1 MRKFNTLLHM
11 AALLCIVFGSTL
23 SLNTHAAGLDTALS
37 TGWMT
42 DQTHPYIKTN
52 FVITGQVDKQ
62 TKTVAAY
69 LEVELDE
76 GWHTYWRSP
85 GEGGIAP
92 KMTWD
97 NSTNL
102 HHVDWFWSF
111 PEHFSLLNINTLGYK
126 RHITFPMVLH
136 VEELSKPVA
145 LNATLT
151 ISSCTSICVLT
162 DFPIKISFVPNDLIS
177 NDKAMLTY
185 ARAMSKVP
193 KDSPLI
199 ENVKAKWDK
208 TQSKLI
214 ITANHQIGWTHPD
227 VLVDG
232 KSDQIQDAT
241 FSKPDIDIKGQTL
254 TATFSVSS
262 WMDEPNLLNENIFL
276 SFKDG
281 SFIAEK
287 AALVTAGQAIHKPI
301 AHMMLLAL
309 VGGLILN
316 VMPCVFPVLGM
327 KLGSVIEA
335 RGLEKRQIRFQFL
348 ASSTGIL
355 LSFWLIT
362 LCLMLLKVTGSAIG
376 WGIQFQNG
384 WFLGAMFIITALF
397 GANMLGLFEIRLS
410 SNTNTWMASKGD
422 NSYFG
427 HIIQGMFATLL
438 ATPCSAP
445 FLGTAVAFA
454 LATDIPTMFVIFTAL
469 AIGMALPWILVSIF
483 PSIALALPKPGIW
496 MNKVK
501 YLFGAM
507 MLMTSIWLLSLLKSH
522 LSEVWLY
529 IASVM
534 VFGAMLIRVW
544 QVHGYRQAVILGSII
559 IGLTIGASFL
569 NQRESK
575 LLPPEPAWK
584 ALSTQAINDYVSAG
598 NVVFVDLTADW
609 CVTCKANKL
618 GVLLR
623 EPVYSTLLSDNI
635 VPMRGDWTVPSKKVT
650 TFLQDH
656 GRFGVPFNIVY
667 GPNAPAGI
675 ELPVILT
682 EDAVLNAIKKAGGQ

>member
-111 PEHFSLLNINTLGYK
+111 PAHFSLLNINTLGYK

-162 DFPIKISFVPNDLIS
+162 DFPIKISFIPNDLIS

-185 ARAMSKVP
+185 ALAMSKVP

-199 ENVKAKWDK
+199 ENVEAKWDK
-208 TQSKLI
+208 AQSKLI
-214 ITANHQIGWTHPD
+214 VTANHQIGWTHPD

-262 WMDEPNLLNENIFL
+262 WMDEPSLLNENIFL

-281 SFIAEK
+281 NFIAEK
-287 AALVTAGQAIHKPI
+287 ATLVTAGQAIHKPI
-301 AHMMLLAL
+301 VHMMLLAL

-335 RGLEKRQIRFQFL
+335 RGLEKRQIRLQFL

-355 LSFWLIT
+355 LTFWLIA

-427 HIIQGMFATLL
+427 HMIQGMFATLL

-483 PSIALALPKPGIW
+483 PAIALALPKPGIW

-544 QVHGYRQAVILGSII
+544 QVHGHRHAVILGSII

-575 LLPPEPAWK
+575 LLPPEPAWEE
-584 ALSTQAINDYVSAG
+584 LSTQAINDYVSAG

-623 EPVYSTLLSDNI
+623 EPIYRKLLSDNI